1 MENNKVEVIVNEH
14 IALDYSDLQKLF
26 KDVLGSENV
35 EKLTFINK
43 DKEDIIHNNNYAEY
57 INSTREFNQTQK
69 LLNTKDINKNS
80 IKKFEDNKDLIRKNN
95 KSKNEIEKINQAIS
109 KKIEELKVN
118 NSEDKDIIFEEL
130 KKKMI
135 SLSKIVK

>member
-1 MENNKVEVIVNEH
+1 M
-14 IALDYSDLQKLF
+14 
-26 KDVLGSENV
+26 
-35 EKLTFINK
+35 
-43 DKEDIIHNNNYAEY
+43 
-57 INSTREFNQTQK
+57 
-69 LLNTKDINKNS
+69 LNTEDINKNS

-130 KKKMI
+130 KKK
-135 SLSKIVK
+135 K

>member
-26 KDVLGSENV
+26 KDALGSENV

-43 DKEDIIHNNNYAEY
+43 DKEDIIHNNNYEEY

-69 LLNTKDINKNS
+69 LLNTEDINKNS

-135 SLSKIVK
+135 SLTKIVK